1 MGLADIAPKNIAELG
16 SEVELLHPTTNARM
30 GVFLILC
37 GSDSDTF
44 RGIIRRQQNRRL
56 ERTKQAR
63 NNKPAPLTPE
73 ELEEESMDLLVGCT
87 KGWLTRIKD
96 EKGIVTET
104 RQELDIS
111 NDEWLPCTPDNIRRL
126 YNEVPWVKE
135 QADYAIGDRS
145 NFLKR

>member
-96 EKGIVTET
+96 EKGIVTE